1 MILQACRKLSIMQH
15 THSFIGQSVFEIFK
29 SIIDLKKHRL
39 LNSQT
44 IKQVLMRNVIFILLL
59 SLGMNTRGEL
69 IYIPTTSIVNP
80 ASSIAS
86 PADRLMDVD
95 LATFKSMDRAT
106 FESITG
112 QKMSIEQR
120 IRFNRMKRKVDKN
133 PSSFDSQILAQ
144 LAETDNR
151 KIHWASIVAIC
162 CGGLAFLTG
171 FFSIPAIIF
180 GGIGLSKSGPGKEYK
195 GRGLAI
201 AGMVTGIVGVA
212 IWLIAVAAL

>member
-1 MILQACRKLSIMQH
+1 
-15 THSFIGQSVFEIFK
+15 
-29 SIIDLKKHRL
+29 
-39 LNSQT
+39 
-44 IKQVLMRNVIFILLL
+44 MRNVIFFLLL

-80 ASSIAS
+80 VSSIAS

-112 QKMSIEQR
+112 QKMSIEQK
-120 IRFNRMKRKVDKN
+120 IRFNRMKRKVDRN

-144 LAETDNR
+144 LSETDNR

>member
-1 MILQACRKLSIMQH
+1 
-15 THSFIGQSVFEIFK
+15 
-29 SIIDLKKHRL
+29 
-39 LNSQT
+39 
-44 IKQVLMRNVIFILLL
+44 
-59 SLGMNTRGEL
+59 
-69 IYIPTTSIVNP
+69 
-80 ASSIAS
+80 
-86 PADRLMDVD
+86 
-95 LATFKSMDRAT
+95 
-106 FESITG
+106 
-112 QKMSIEQR
+112 
-120 IRFNRMKRKVDKN
+120 MKRKVDKN